1 MHKVSG
7 LINCKKLIQVKRP
20 FFCLAV
26 DFNALLQFIPND
38 LGHLIGEHIKLRQIR
53 VGILLALVT
62 LPIAFFLLLVGI
74 GPVIDGILFEFL
86 TGNSLERRAGQMQ
99 RKVAVNMVERH
110 VRLVGI
116 YTLVCFVNNQNIP
129 MDVIDLFQLFKF
141 TAKVNGAFEV
151 LQADELDALVVAVVQ
166 HIQILLA
173 GHNKR
178 LALQGAG
185 ITDEQI
191 PGIGTEKFLIIGI
204 PRVCNRRAVCHD
216 KDRVCVHLLAQ
227 FIGCQRF
234 AKARLCVPEVFALG
248 VQAAVIQRFLYR
260 ILLFLAQIIRGCGGQ
275 RL

>member
-7 LINCKKLIQVKRP
+7 LIDCKKLIQVKGP

-110 VRLVGI
+110 IRFIGIYALVG
-116 YTLVCFVNNQNIP
+116 FVNNQNIP
-129 MDVIDLFQLFKF
+129 MDVIDLFQFFKF

-185 ITDEQI
+185 IAHKQI

-204 PRVCNRRAVCHD
+204 PRVCNRRAVRHD
-216 KDRVCVHLLAQ
+216 KDRVCVHLLAKL
-227 FIGCQRF
+227 IGRKCF
-234 AKARLCVPEVFALG
+234 AEARLCVPKVFSL
-248 VQAAVIQRFLYR
+248 
-260 ILLFLAQIIRGCGGQ
+260 CM
-275 RL
+275 